1 MLTPAIPANE
11 AERLATLHSLNILDT
26 PPEERFDLITVY
38 AASLFNV
45 PIALISLVDADRC
58 WYKSSHGL
66 VITEMPRLNGFCGH
80 AILQNGITE
89 ISDARDDA
97 RFADNP
103 LVSEAPQ
110 VRFYAGYPL
119 TMKNGHCVGTLCLI
133 DTMPKRLSEWEREHL
148 ATLAAMVEAELQG
161 EDGGLLPGE
170 LVGLS

>member
-26 PPEERFDLITVY
+26 PPEERFDLISIY

-45 PIALISLVDADRC
+45 PITVISLVDAHRN
-58 WYKSSHGL
+58 WHKSMHG
-66 VITEMPRLNGFCGH
+66 ISMSEAPRGLGFCGH
-80 AILQNGITE
+80 AILQKSIFE
-89 ISDARDDA
+89 ISDTREDV

-103 LVSEAPQ
+103 LVLGPPN